1 LKIHVINPSYTLP
14 PSAIV
19 VNTTSRSTD
28 WGKGL
33 SPFFVG
39 PIDLYDGFKSLNME
53 NAWQFSKVYG
63 HLDHI
68 DDNDE
73 PTPSYFAWAE
83 KGWNSARAYRYPM
96 GKGVKPM
103 FSYWD
108 GEKLDYVEARKRIYL
123 PLYAKA
129 VVKTQAW
136 QSLKNLAAFA
146 TPIYLW
152 DFDAHNLPAG
162 TFNYW
167 DLWNNPEIKVGHAYV
182 LAMMLEGII

>member
-1 LKIHVINPSYTLP
+1 
-14 PSAIV
+14 
-19 VNTTSRSTD
+19 
-28 WGKGL
+28 
-33 SPFFVG
+33 
-39 PIDLYDGFKSLNME
+39 ME

-108 GEKLDYVEARKRIYL
+108 GEKLDYMEARKRIYL

-129 VVKTQAW
+129 VKKSLAYLLLLVAKTK
-136 QSLKNLAAFA
+136 LDKDGVDL
-146 TPIYLW
+146 YLQ
-152 DFDAHNLPAG
+152 DFDAHNLTPG
-162 TFNYW
+162 TFDYW
-167 DLWNNPEIKVGHAYV
+167 DLWNNPHIKVGHAYV